1 MGDWI
6 LVSTIKENAQLL
18 KPEEILS
25 CSSNCS
31 IYGILKVRSGGEEEG
46 MVKKGAQAGC
56 FDPICSQRAAE
67 PLAPLPVPSLF
78 QS

>member
-1 MGDWI
+1 M
-6 LVSTIKENAQLL
+6 STIKENAQLL

-31 IYGILKVRSGGEEEG
+31 IYGILEVRSGLEEG